1 MSDNEKNFDSDKQI
15 DIDRL
20 CRLCR
25 LSLLA
30 DEREQSAAEL
40 KKMADYTYPRL
51 RGEGDALPFS
61 YCAATSELRED
72 VPADSELSE
81 FILALAPSS
90 NDGYVSVPK
99 VIKED
104 CDE

>member
-1 MSDNEKNFDSDKQI
+1 MSDNEKSFDSDKQI

-25 LSLLA
+25 LSLSA
-30 DEREQSAAEL
+30 DECKQSAAEL

-51 RGEGDALPFS
+51 RGEGEALPFS
-61 YCAATSELRED
+61 YCSAASELRED
-72 VPADSELSE
+72 TPADSELSE
-81 FILALAPSS
+81 LIIALAPTSS
-90 NDGYVSVPK
+90 DGYVSVPE